1 MGASAF
7 LPRDALGCAGKSLG
21 PVSAE
26 TLIGRWR
33 ALTKGDADEGNA
45 TRDART
51 PTPPDYTRLKYSS
64 DATIAPSTTS
74 SRTPIWSCP
83 TKALSPL
90 ASEWRC
96 KNLP

>member
-7 LPRDALGCAGKSLG
+7 LPRDALGCAGKALG

-51 PTPPDYTRLKYSS
+51 PTGEIVAFRYEFRADPR
-64 DATIAPSTTS
+64 
-74 SRTPIWSCP
+74 SRCRWS
-83 TKALSPL
+83 
-90 ASEWRC
+90 
-96 KNLP
+96 